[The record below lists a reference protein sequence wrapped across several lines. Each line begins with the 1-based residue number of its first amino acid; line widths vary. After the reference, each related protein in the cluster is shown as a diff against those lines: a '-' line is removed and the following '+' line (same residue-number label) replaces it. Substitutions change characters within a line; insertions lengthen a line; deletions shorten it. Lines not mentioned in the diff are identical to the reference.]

1 MNSNEDAQKQ
11 TTFADAIEAA
21 AIVAGIAGGAFGAY
35 KLGKALPKAGKT
47 VKEGINNIGKK
58 AFDTRYN
65 LDKAMQKEFNKAKK
79 SRVKQFMKSDW
90 IKENPNATLEDLK
103 RANRTIEEFA
113 KDDAYNKI
121 LNKNKYKNLRERQKI
136 IKYKDVKN
144 VDPNVK
150 TSKFNPNEKIRNL
163 SNRFTNKIYSI
174 GDSIDKKINPYYN
187 EKSVY
192 QQLKDK
198 IEADK
203 REPSVFEIKNKIN
216 EALNTNPEVSFNAV
230 SYNKY
235 KNPKNYNINIK
246 KNPIIFDTKNKID
259 KALNSK
265 SEVPFNAVSYS
276 QYKNPKNYDI
286 KLPNEMYTNNT
297 DNYFSKSN
305 NDAYSNID
313 YGTDGNDYFNDYLN
327 Y

>member
-79 SRVKQFMKSDW
+79 SRVKQFMKSNW

-144 VDPNVK
+144 VDPNIK

-174 GDSIDKKINPYYN
+174 GDSIDKKINPHYN

-235 KNPKNYNINIK
+235 KNPKNY
-246 KNPIIFDTKNKID
+246 
-259 KALNSK
+259 
-265 SEVPFNAVSYS
+265 
-276 QYKNPKNYDI
+276 DI